1 MAEGDVLAGIQ
12 QGDKNAQWFV
22 DNANVMSRKGQ
33 IIWLEGDTGQF
44 KKGDGIRVWGA
55 IPFSGGT
62 GGVNELSQ
70 LTDVDIDTPTN
81 GQVLTYDSVE
91 DKWVNDNPTGGG
103 IEAINGTPNRTT
115 VTGAGTLADPKV
127 IDIASQYDTAVTNAI
142 AAAVA
147 GLTPNTCIM
156 VHSPN
161 TWFSPAN
168 GQYYYFGM
176 QNLAATNSVANTAT
190 NIREIGAP
198 CTGTIIAAVIS
209 IRLDN
214 GGTVS
219 GQASTLFL
227 RNTTAGTF
235 TQVTNSFTYVATG
248 TPSFKSV
255 VVTGLNIPVTQ
266 GDLCMSVIGNPTF
279 TVNPSTVY
287 FRIDYLIQT

>member
-1 MAEGDVLAGIQ
+1 MSGTINAHIQLGYKSAAWFTANPTLVLKVGQ
-12 QGDKNAQWFV
+12 RV
-22 DNANVMSRKGQ
+22 D
-33 IIWLEGDTGQF
+33 LEQTGTY
-44 KKGDGIRVWGA
+44 KLGDGTTQLSA
-55 IPFSGGT
+55 LSFLGG
-62 GGVNELSQ
+62 GGGG
-70 LTDVDIDTPTN
+70 
-81 GQVLTYDSVE
+81 GQVDSV
-91 DKWVNDNPTGGG
+91 TGTANR
-103 IEAINGTPNRTT
+103 IAITGTA
-115 VTGAGTLADPKV
+115 VDPIIN
-127 IDIASQYDTAVTNAI
+127 IDSQYDTAVTNAI

-147 GLTPNTCIM
+147 GLANTCMMI
-156 VHSPN
+156 HSPN

-190 NIREIGAP
+190 NVREVGAP
-198 CTGTIIAAVIS
+198 CTGAIIAAVIS

-235 TQVTNSFTYVATG
+235 TQVTNSFTYVAPG